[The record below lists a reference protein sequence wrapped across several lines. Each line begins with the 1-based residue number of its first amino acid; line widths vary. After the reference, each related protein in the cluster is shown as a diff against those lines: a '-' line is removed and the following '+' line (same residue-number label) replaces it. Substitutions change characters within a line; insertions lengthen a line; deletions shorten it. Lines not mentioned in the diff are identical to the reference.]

1 MEAVMLQLQ
10 SLRLTAWLAPLAVGL
25 VACDTTAPGTRPLSL
40 AVTSRST
47 APTTGPST
55 SIVVGSGA
63 AGITITA
70 ALMTLGEIE
79 LSPSGSCGAE
89 TNDADAAGPAN
100 DNHEDSCEELDAGP
114 VTVDLPV
121 DGTTKA
127 MLHVTVP
134 TGTYEGLQA
143 ELLNVQVAFTD
154 ASGAKHTFTSNAEAK
169 LEMRFSAPLTV
180 AAGGTLNV
188 TVDIDVSSW
197 FKDAS
202 GAVLDPTNPANADA
216 INDNIR
222 KSFHAFDDENQDG
235 VDDHEEG
242 TGGH

>member
-10 SLRLTAWLAPLAVGL
+10 SLRLAAWLAPLAVGL
-25 VACDTTAPGTRPLSL
+25 VACDTTAPGARPLSL
-40 AVTSRST
+40 SVTSRST

-70 ALMTLGEIE
+70 AQMTLGEIE

-89 TNDADAAGPAN
+89 TNEADAAGPAN

-222 KSFHAFDDENQDG
+222 KSFHVFDDENQDG

>member
-1 MEAVMLQLQ
+1 MLQLQ

-40 AVTSRST
+40 SVTSRST

-70 ALMTLGEIE
+70 AQMTLGEIE

-121 DGTTKA
+121 DGTTKGTTKA

>member
-1 MEAVMLQLQ
+1 MEAVMMQLQ
-10 SLRLTAWLAPLAVGL
+10 SLRFAAWLAPLAVGL
-25 VACDTTAPGTRPLSL
+25 LACDATAPGTRPLSL
-40 AVTSRST
+40 SVTSRS
-47 APTTGPST
+47 AGPAAGPS
-55 SIVVGSGA
+55 SNIVVGSGA

-70 ALMTLGEIE
+70 AQMTLGEIE

-89 TNDADAAGPAN
+89 TNDADAAGTAN

-127 MLHVTVP
+127 MLHVSVP
-134 TGTYEGLQA
+134 AGTYEGLQA
-143 ELLNVQVAFTD
+143 ELVSVQVSFTD
-154 ASGAKHTFTSNAEAK
+154 ASGAKQTFTSKTEAK
-169 LEMRFSAPLTV
+169 LEMRFPAALTV
-180 AAGGTLNV
+180 AAGGTLNL
-188 TVDIDVSSW
+188 TVDVDVSSW
-197 FKDAS
+197 FKDAN
-202 GAVLDPTNPANADA
+202 GTVLDPTNPANADA
-216 INDNIR
+216 INANIR

>member
-1 MEAVMLQLQ
+1 MLQLQ

-40 AVTSRST
+40 SVTSRST

-70 ALMTLGEIE
+70 AQMTLGEIE

-89 TNDADAAGPAN
+89 TNEADAAGPAN

-143 ELLNVQVAFTD
+143 ELLNVQVVFTD

>member
-1 MEAVMLQLQ
+1 MLQLQ

-40 AVTSRST
+40 SVTSRST

-70 ALMTLGEIE
+70 AQMTLGEIE

-154 ASGAKHTFTSNAEAK
+154 ASGAKHTFTSKAEAK